1 MTDTDADTPTALLSY
16 DGEIGEL
23 YRIFL
28 VNLLLTISTLGI
40 WRFWATTRIRRY
52 LWSRTRS
59 GGVRFEYDG
68 TGAQLFVGFL
78 LAFAMI
84 FGLFVGA
91 ALLSMA
97 LRPIS
102 NALAA
107 TPNLVVALII
117 IVLASGAPFSAQR
130 YRLGHTVW
138 RGIRGGMQGSM
149 IAYGLRSLLYYIAVG
164 LTLAQLLP
172 WASLRLFERRIN
184 ASSFGTVRFV
194 SHGRPGQLYFRFLVT
209 FVGVLLLG
217 AVVFGAVF
225 AIERP
230 VFALLAQT
238 PSPVETQVIVQRLGL
253 MLIAAYLTFGL
264 GAALVS
270 ASYQA
275 AFYRHLTSHTTLGAL
290 SFASGLSGK
299 DVLKLRLGNVLI
311 LLATFGLGLPVV
323 IHRNARFFTTNLLA
337 TGTLD
342 TSALMQ
348 NEQRV
353 SRFGEG
359 MFQALDGGAG
369 FT

>member
-1 MTDTDADTPTALLSY
+1 MTETNADTPTALLSY
-16 DGEIGEL
+16 DGQIGEL

-28 VNLLLTISTLGI
+28 VNLLLTIVTLGV

-52 LWSRTRS
+52 VWSRTRT
-59 GGVRFEYDG
+59 GGMRLEYDG
-68 TGAQLFVGFL
+68 TGAQLLVGFL
-78 LAFAMI
+78 LALALVL
-84 FGLFVGA
+84 GLFVGA

-97 LRPIS
+97 LRPFS
-102 NALAA
+102 TVLAA
-107 TPNLVVALII
+107 TPTILVWFAIV
-117 IVLASGAPFSAQR
+117 VLALGAPFSAQR

-149 IAYGLRSLLYYIAVG
+149 IAYGLRSLLYTMAVG

-172 WASLRLFERRIN
+172 WASLRLWERRIN
-184 ASSFGTVRFV
+184 ASSFGTARFA
-194 SHGRPGQLYFRFLVT
+194 SHGRPGRLYLRFLVT
-209 FVGVLLLG
+209 CVGVLLLG
-217 AVVFGAVF
+217 VVVFGAVF

-230 VFALLAQT
+230 VFALLAHK
-238 PSPVETQVIVQRLGL
+238 PSPAETQVIVQRLGL
-253 MLIAAYLTFGL
+253 VLLAAYLTFGL
-264 GAALVS
+264 GVSLVS

-290 SFASGLSGK
+290 SFASRISGK
-299 DVLKLRLGNVLI
+299 DVLRLKLGNVLI
-311 LLATFGLGLPVV
+311 LIATFGFGLPVV
-323 IHRNARFFTTNLLA
+323 IHRNARFFTTNLLT